1 MTPWVAFAVGLLVAT
16 VVNSS
21 IWYIAWSITKTRA
34 DEAEKRLAAILFEWR
49 QLQAVRGAIAA
60 RVEDPF
66 VDTHLMRELT
76 RWVYLESRLLM
87 IMRTLAEAKDAKIHI
102 ERK

>member
-1 MTPWVAFAVGLLVAT
+1 MIPFVVGLLVAT
-16 VVNSS
+16 VVNSA
-21 IWYIAWSITKTRA
+21 IWYIAWSITKARA

-49 QLQAVRGAIAA
+49 QLQAVRGAIAD

-76 RWVYLESRLLM
+76 KWVFREGRLQM
-87 IMRTLAEAKDAKIHI
+87 IMRTLAEAENAKIHI